1 MLETEPKLK
10 ETLVADS
17 TVRLIFK
24 HFPLP
29 SHDRSDDAAEAAECA
44 AQQGKFWEMKDL
56 LFEENASWGAVGDLP
71 GKFEEYA
78 TQLGLDTT
86 TFRACLD
93 SGGGR
98 QRWQEDAAL
107 GQSAGVT
114 GTPTFFIYNPSTG
127 QGTRI
132 PGFVEY
138 DQLADIINQVLTATP
153 PAGG

>member
-1 MLETEPKLK
+1 METEPKLK
-10 ETLVADS
+10 ETLVADG
-17 TVRLIFK
+17 TVRLIYK

-29 SHDRSDDAAEAAECA
+29 SHDRADDASEAAECA

-56 LFEENASWGAVGDLP
+56 LFEENASWGAAADLP

-78 TQLGLDTT
+78 TQLGLDVAA
-86 TFRACLD
+86 FQACLD

-98 QRWQEDAAL
+98 QRWQEDRAL
-107 GQSAGVT
+107 GQNAGVT
-114 GTPTFFIYNPSTG
+114 GTPTFFIFSPATG

-138 DQLADIINQVLTATP
+138 DQLVEVINQVLAAP
-153 PAGG
+153 PADG

>member
-10 ETLVADS
+10 ETLVADG

-29 SHDRSDDAAEAAECA
+29 SHDRADDAAEAAECA
-44 AQQGKFWEMKDL
+44 AQQGKFWEMKEL
-56 LFEENASWGAVGDLP
+56 LFEENASWGAVADLA
-71 GKFEEYA
+71 GAFEEYA
-78 TQLGLDTT
+78 TQLGLDAA

-98 QRWQEDAAL
+98 QRWQEDVAL
-107 GQSAGVT
+107 GQSAGVS
-114 GTPTFFIYNPSTG
+114 GTPTFFIFNPGTG
-127 QGTRI
+127 QGTQI

-138 DQLADIINQVLTATP
+138 DQLADIINQVLTAP
-153 PAGG
+153 PPTDG

>member
-10 ETLVADS
+10 ETLVADGS
-17 TVRLIFK
+17 VRLIYK

-29 SHDRSDDAAEAAECA
+29 SHDRADDAAEASECA
-44 AQQGKFWEMKDL
+44 AQQDKFWEMKEL
-56 LFEENASWGAVGDLP
+56 LFEKAASWGAAADLP
-71 GKFEEYA
+71 ATFEQYA
-78 TQLGLDTT
+78 SDLGLDTA
-86 TFRACLD
+86 TFRQCYD

-98 QRWQEDAAL
+98 QRWQEDSAL

-114 GTPTFFIYNPSTG
+114 GTPTFFIFNPSTG

-138 DQLADIINQVLTATP
+138 DQLAEIINQVLTAL
-153 PAGG
+153 PAGE